1 MSVPTSPG
9 LYTFDN
15 LTVDHLARQV
25 FLDDMLVHLTRT
37 EFDLLAI
44 LLSAPRRVFTR
55 QQMMIA
61 VWGSDGFGLEHS
73 ITVHMSNLRRKVG
86 DRDRVPPLIR
96 TLHGVGY
103 RLDGHTDTDRSTQS
117 SLEHIAAEVFTAG
130 DKGFDDQST
139 DASFNVGGIDDSAG
153 QLVTLEFDDELRL
166 VSVRPHSAFCGWSP
180 DDLIGRFYSPD
191 PDYDEARTRAM
202 IMTLLNAGLTQAVGT
217 TVMRCANGTTIQ
229 SKRYT
234 HLHLRGDGSL
244 AGYTT
249 RLIVA
254 PERAPTPLHV
264 EPPRPDPAERAGGGV
279 FSAVGPP
286 G

>member
-15 LTVDHLARQV
+15 LAVDLLARQV
-25 FLDDMLVHLTRT
+25 FLDNVLVHLTRT

-61 VWGSDGFGLEHS
+61 VWGSDGC
-73 ITVHMSNLRRKVG
+73 
-86 DRDRVPPLIR
+86 
-96 TLHGVGY
+96 
-103 RLDGHTDTDRSTQS
+103 STQS

-191 PDYDEARTRAM
+191 PDYDEARTRAI

-234 HLHLRGDGSL
+234 HLHLKGDGSL

-264 EPPRPDPAERAGGGV
+264 EPPRPECSRSSRVSAPRVPGSHESHTDCGGDV
-279 FSAVGPP
+279 
-286 G
+286 